1 MSHYIPPLL
10 SATTFFFSAGGS
22 EHARGPLGVCAEWY
36 MRFFLRTVVTVL
48 LLPKSWKKGNSKL
61 QSEASW
67 TVRRGVV
74 TQRYADVSC
83 KVTEKG
89 RELWEKEVRKN
100 STVKKNLNT
109 DNFNCWRHSDLIFG
123 LYFSFSYKAH
133 TSFHI
138 CTLEECGDCAAVEGS
153 WFSRPL
159 MLPLVSHLPLST
171 DILSAWNLFSSPGL
185 VTTWPQHVCVYVC
198 VREREREREKR
209 ASEILYGRKEEP
221 WKQTKEKV
229 THFLNLVYRA
239 MWNEFAC
246 VFSVAFN
253 KHQLPQTS
261 APFNF
266 TTLTETPSPRARPC
280 CRQESSYSKAAKRL

>member
-10 SATTFFFSAGGS
+10 SATTFLFSAGGS

-100 STVKKNLNT
+100 STVKKKTWIQTILT
-109 DNFNCWRHSDLIFG
+109 AED
-123 LYFSFSYKAH
+123 
-133 TSFHI
+133 TQ
-138 CTLEECGDCAAVEGS
+138 
-153 WFSRPL
+153 
-159 MLPLVSHLPLST
+159 
-171 DILSAWNLFSSPGL
+171 ILSLGCTFFLLQSAYFLSYLHLGGMRWLCCGG
-185 VTTWPQHVCVYVC
+185 
-198 VREREREREKR
+198 REL
-209 ASEILYGRKEEP
+209 I
-221 WKQTKEKV
+221 
-229 THFLNLVYRA
+229 
-239 MWNEFAC
+239 
-246 VFSVAFN
+246 
-253 KHQLPQTS
+253 
-261 APFNF
+261 
-266 TTLTETPSPRARPC
+266 
-280 CRQESSYSKAAKRL
+280 

>member
-123 LYFSFSYKAH
+123 LYFFSPTKR
-133 TSFHI
+133 I
-138 CTLEECGDCAAVEGS
+138 
-153 WFSRPL
+153 
-159 MLPLVSHLPLST
+159 LPF
-171 DILSAWNLFSSPGL
+171 I
-185 VTTWPQHVCVYVC
+185 
-198 VREREREREKR
+198 
-209 ASEILYGRKEEP
+209 
-221 WKQTKEKV
+221 
-229 THFLNLVYRA
+229 
-239 MWNEFAC
+239 
-246 VFSVAFN
+246 
-253 KHQLPQTS
+253 S
-261 APFNF
+261 APWRNAV
-266 TTLTETPSPRARPC
+266 TVLRWKGADLVVLWCSH
-280 CRQESSYSKAAKRL
+280 